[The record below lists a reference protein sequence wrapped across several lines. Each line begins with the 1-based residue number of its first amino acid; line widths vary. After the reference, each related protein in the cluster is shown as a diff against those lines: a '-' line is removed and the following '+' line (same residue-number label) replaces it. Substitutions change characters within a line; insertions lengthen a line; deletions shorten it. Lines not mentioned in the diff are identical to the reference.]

1 MSREIRKV
9 RDLGNGSGGVTIP
22 KDKLRDWGLIDDDG
36 ELADG
41 HFAVEPNDDGDAV
54 KVEPVR

>member
-22 KDKLRDWGLIDDDG
+22 KDQLRDWGFVDDDG

-41 HFAVEPNDDGDAV
+41 HLAVEADDDEEAIMIR
-54 KVEPVR
+54 PV

>member
-22 KDKLRDWGLIDDDG
+22 KDTLRDWDLVDDDG

-41 HFAVEPNDDGDAV
+41 HLVIDEDDEKDALMI
-54 KVEPVR
+54 EPVR

>member
-22 KDKLRDWGLIDDDG
+22 KDTLRDWGLVDDDG

-41 HFAVEPNDDGDAV
+41 HLAVEANDDEDAV

>member
-22 KDKLRDWGLIDDDG
+22 KEKLRDWGLVDDNG
-36 ELADG
+36 ELVTG
-41 HFAVEPNDDGDAV
+41 HVALDDGDDDALT
-54 KVEPVR
+54 VEPVQ

>member
-9 RDLGNGSGGVTIP
+9 RDLGNGSGGLTIP
-22 KDKLRDWGLIDDDG
+22 KDTLREWDLVDDDG

-41 HFAVEPNDDGDAV
+41 HLVIDEDDEGDILTI
-54 KVEPVR
+54 KPVR